1 MAHNRSMTT
10 TATLSA
16 ERYEES
22 SDRWTYVITLP
33 THTHRGYYRYQSEAA
48 ALTAGRKTMAAKGW
62 A

>member
-1 MAHNRSMTT
+1 MTT